1 MLRIIMHGTSQHLL
15 YIVDLSCQVHAAC
28 IMIYCF
34 HAQTQKPQF
43 LTLFLAFATR
53 RIPVKGID
61 DTKFIAGAVYIT
73 SILLAVIIVSTY
85 TMKDLVNW
93 GAVCVLHW
101 HYNCDHCYPQPG
113 VCAKGSQYME
123 TESISY
129 IVLH

>member
-93 GAVCVLHW
+93 GAVVFCTGIIIVTTAILSLVFVPKVANTW
-101 HYNCDHCYPQPG
+101 KLSLYP
-113 VCAKGSQYME
+113 
-123 TESISY
+123 T
-129 IVLH
+129 